1 MNSVNIIQ
9 SVLTINKIVVVFVE
23 ISAAMPN
30 KDMSDIT
37 KLDLYVVLEVSP
49 DATNQ
54 EIVRAYRKK
63 ALKCHPDKNPDN
75 PRAAEM
81 FHQLFQA
88 LEVLSDELARAAYD
102 KVLKAKKA
110 HEIRHRQLDAK
121 RKKFKEDLESRET
134 AARSENEKK
143 EVAKEK
149 LLVEVERLR
158 KEGSSLLEREQE
170 LLRDQLKRESTSKSS
185 PMVGEEEVPRLKIK
199 WKSSK
204 NDPSNGGYNETV
216 LHEMFSKYGK
226 VNMVLV
232 SSKRN
237 GSAIVEFCSAD
248 SAEMAVKRECGL
260 RDNPIS
266 SSWIGERPSRVSS
279 EIPMNGPSR
288 RAPDPVPVSVDGSV
302 SGSDRDFESIVLM
315 KLRQAEERKRL
326 ADQIEAEEK

>member
-1 MNSVNIIQ
+1 M
-9 SVLTINKIVVVFVE
+9 LE
-23 ISAAMPN
+23 ISVTMPN

-37 KLDLYVVLEVSP
+37 KLDLYGVLEVSP

-134 AARSENEKK
+134 AARSESEKNEF
-143 EVAKEK
+143 AKEK
-149 LLVEVERLR
+149 LLAEIERLR
-158 KEGSSLLEREQE
+158 TEGSSLLEREQE
-170 LLRDQLKRESTSKSS
+170 LLRNQLKTETAGKSRAAVDHS
-185 PMVGEEEVPRLKIK
+185 DEAEMPRLKIK

-204 NDPSNGGYNETV
+204 NNPSNGGYSEPI

-237 GSAIVEFCSAD
+237 GSAIVEYCSVT
-248 SAEMAVKRECGL
+248 SAEMALKHERGL
-260 RDNPIS
+260 HDNPIS
-266 SSWIGERPSRVSS
+266 SSWIGERPSHIYSETSVNNRSS
-279 EIPMNGPSR
+279 GS
-288 RAPDPVPVSVDGSV
+288 APDSASGNVPGAPSQG
-302 SGSDRDFESIVLM
+302 DRDFESIVLM

-326 ADQIEAEEK
+326 ADQIEAEEN

>member
-1 MNSVNIIQ
+1 
-9 SVLTINKIVVVFVE
+9 
-23 ISAAMPN
+23 MPN

-37 KLDLYVVLEVSP
+37 KLDLYDVLEVSP

-75 PRAAEM
+75 PKAAEM

-134 AARSENEKK
+134 AARSESEKK

-149 LLVEVERLR
+149 LLAEVERLR

-170 LLRDQLKRESTSKSS
+170 LLREQLKRESAGKSS
-185 PMVGEEEVPRLKIK
+185 PVIGSSGEAEMPRLKIK
-199 WKSSK
+199 WKSLK
-204 NDPSNGGYNETV
+204 NDSSNGGYSETV

-232 SSKRN
+232 SNKRK
-237 GSAIVEFCSAD
+237 GSAIVEFCSAEN
-248 SAEMAVKRECGL
+248 AEMAVRHERGL
-260 RDNPIS
+260 QDNPLS
-266 SSWIGERPSRVSS
+266 SSWIGGRPGRVTS
-279 EIPMNGPSR
+279 EIPMNGPSGSTPNPPLVT
-288 RAPDPVPVSVDGSV
+288 ADGSAPPN
-302 SGSDRDFESIVLM
+302 DRDFESVVLM

-326 ADQIEAEEK
+326 AEEIEAEET